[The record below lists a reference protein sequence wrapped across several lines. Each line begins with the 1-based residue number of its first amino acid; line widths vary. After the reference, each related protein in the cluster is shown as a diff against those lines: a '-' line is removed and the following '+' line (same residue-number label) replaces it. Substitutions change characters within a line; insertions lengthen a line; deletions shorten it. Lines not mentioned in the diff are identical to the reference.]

1 MSAAPTELGIAEISA
16 QLTARSAEVDQ
27 RIRRLYAQFLGGV
40 EGLALAATGGY
51 GRGELFP
58 YSDVDV
64 LLLSAEPLDPA
75 LGARVSAF
83 FASLWTFA
91 MEPAHS
97 VRTLAEA
104 RADAATD
111 LVFYTS
117 LLDLRPLAGQGS
129 LVRELRA
136 GLHEVPGRSAGE
148 FLLAK
153 LDELRSRHARF
164 TDHVSNLEP
173 NLKDSPGGLRDL
185 HTLGWVGMRCYGDGS
200 LATLRR
206 VHLLE
211 PAEARRLREA
221 GERLVR
227 MRYELHRL
235 AGRKQ
240 ERVVFDLQPRLAE
253 AMGVRPSNEA
263 PHVVETLMQG
273 YFRAARV
280 ISTISQR
287 VLERL
292 RLRLYPGE
300 IGERI
305 ADGFRF
311 CDGRIEADQ
320 EAPLTDAPLR
330 ALAAARQLAARPAAM
345 GFGAGLV
352 RYLERAQ
359 ARLAGAAWRRG
370 EVLERFVELLKLP
383 GRAAPVLNAL
393 ARAGVLGQILPAF
406 ERVTGRMQYDLFHV
420 YTVDEHTLKLI
431 RRLDELWQAPLPEL
445 PRAQDTFRR
454 IRKPELLYLA
464 GLFHDIAKGR
474 GGDHSI
480 LGAEDAREFMAAA
493 GMNAAETA
501 LVAWLVEEHLT
512 MSIIAQ
518 KQDIADPEVVRGF
531 AVKVADRERLDYLF
545 LLTCADIHATSPKL
559 WNGWKARLL
568 GDLYTQT
575 RFWLRRGVEQP
586 IHADERTRSIKAAAT
601 ELLRGE
607 GVLLKPLAA
616 CWDRFPP
623 ESFLSYSPE
632 EIRWQTQALL
642 GQGEDSRPLV
652 AVRAIGGAGF
662 QIFVHAVDRDGLFAT
677 IAAALDRVGMSVAGA
692 RIASRDGRCFNT
704 FAVQDTLD
712 GEANPRDRAIDV
724 QMALDLALAE
734 DPLQPRLSRRAPTRM
749 QKQFRFAP
757 GIEIETL
764 GTVSQVTLVASDRP
778 GILARVAMAFRDCR
792 LTVHSA
798 KIATFGE
805 RVEDFFR
812 VTTAAGQPLDPTE
825 SAQLAQTM
833 RLRLKD
839 LEEL

>member
-1 MSAAPTELGIAEISA
+1 MSAALTEASAAEVA
-16 QLTARSAEVDQ
+16 ALLMARSADVDQ
-27 RIRRLYAQFLGGV
+27 RVQRLYSQFLGGV

-51 GRGELFP
+51 GRGELYP

-64 LLLSAEPLDPA
+64 LLLSAAPIEPS

-91 MEPAHS
+91 MEPAYS

-117 LLDLRPLAGQGS
+117 LLDLRPLAGQTG
-129 LVRELRA
+129 LIRELRA
-136 GLHEVPGRSAGE
+136 GLHEVPGRSPGE
-148 FLLAK
+148 FLLGK
-153 LDELRSRHARF
+153 LEELRARHARF
-164 TDHVSNLEP
+164 SDQASNLEP

-185 HTLGWVGMRCYGDGS
+185 HTLTWVAQRCYGDGG

-221 GERLVR
+221 GERLTR

-253 AMGVRPSNEA
+253 ALDVRPTAEA
-263 PHVVETLMQG
+263 PHAVETLMQG

-292 RLRLYPGE
+292 RLRLFPGE
-300 IGERI
+300 IGTPLGE
-305 ADGFRF
+305 GFRLS
-311 CDGRIEADQ
+311 DARVELEGDPPLT
-320 EAPLTDAPLR
+320 EAPML
-330 ALAAARQLAARPAAM
+330 ALAAAQWLARTPTAK
-345 GFGAGLV
+345 GFGAALV
-352 RYLERAQ
+352 RHLERAQ
-359 ARLAGAAWRRG
+359 ARLASGAWRRR
-370 EVLERFVELLKLP
+370 EVLERFVELLRAP
-383 GRAAPVLNAL
+383 GRIAVVLTAL
-393 ARAGVLGQILPAF
+393 ARSGVLGQILPAF

-431 RRLDELWQAPLPEL
+431 RRLDELREAPLPEL
-445 PRAQDTFRR
+445 PRAHDTFKR

-474 GGDHSI
+474 GGDHSE

-493 GMNAAETA
+493 GMNPAETA

-518 KQDIADPEVVRGF
+518 KQDIADPEVVRRF
-531 AVKVADRERLDYLF
+531 AGKVADRERLDHLF

-559 WNGWKARLL
+559 WTGWKARLL

-586 IHADERTRSIKAAAT
+586 IHAEERTRSIKATAT

-616 CWDRFPP
+616 CWERFPP

-642 GQGEDSRPLV
+642 GHGEDPRPLV

-662 QIFVHAVDRDGLFAT
+662 QIFVHAADRDGLFAT

-692 RIASRDGRCFNT
+692 RIASRDGRCFDT
-704 FAVQDTLD
+704 FAVQDTLG

-724 QMALDLALAE
+724 QMALELALAE
-734 DPLQPRLSRRAPTRM
+734 DPLQPKLSRRAPTRM
-749 QKQFRFAP
+749 QKQFRFLP
-757 GIEIETL
+757 GIEVETL
-764 GTVSQVTLVASDRP
+764 GPVSQVTLVASDRP

-812 VTTAAGQPLDPTE
+812 VTTAAGLPLSAEE
-825 SAQLAQTM
+825 STQLAATI
-833 RLRLKD
+833 RERLKD
-839 LEEL
+839 LEDL

>member
-1 MSAAPTELGIAEISA
+1 MSAAPIDLAAVDVGV
-16 QLTARSAEVDQ
+16 QLAARAAEVDQ
-27 RIRRLYAQFLGGV
+27 RVQHLYAQFLGGV

-51 GRGELFP
+51 GRGELYP

-64 LLLSAEPLDPA
+64 LLLSAAPLDPA

-91 MEPAHS
+91 MEPAYS

-117 LLDLRPLAGQGS
+117 LLDLRPLAGQIG
-129 LVRELRA
+129 LIRELRA
-136 GLHEVPGRSAGE
+136 GLHEVPGRAPGE
-148 FLLAK
+148 FLLGK
-153 LDELRSRHARF
+153 LDELRNRHARF
-164 TDHVSNLEP
+164 SDHASNLEP

-185 HTLGWVGMRCYGDGS
+185 QTLAWVAQRCYGDGS

-221 GERLVR
+221 AERLVR
-227 MRYELHRL
+227 MRYALHRL

-253 AMGVRPSNEA
+253 SLGVRPSVDA
-263 PHVVETLMQG
+263 PHAVETLMQG
-273 YFRAARV
+273 YFRSARV
-280 ISTISQR
+280 VSTISQR

-292 RLRLYPGE
+292 RLRLYPGDT
-300 IGERI
+300 GTPLGG
-305 ADGFRF
+305 GFRLS
-311 CDGRIEADQ
+311 DARIELEGDPPLT
-320 EAPLTDAPLR
+320 EAPLL
-330 ALAAARQLAARPAAM
+330 ALAAASRVARRADAQ
-345 GFGAGLV
+345 GFGAALV

-359 ARLAGAAWRRG
+359 TRLAGAVWRRA
-370 EVLERFVELLKLP
+370 EVLERFVDLLRAP
-383 GRAAPVLNAL
+383 GRLAVALTAL
-393 ARAGVLGQILPAF
+393 ARSGVLGQILPAF

-431 RRLDELWQAPLPEL
+431 RRLDELREAPLPEL
-445 PRAQDTFRR
+445 PRAHDTFKR

-474 GGDHSI
+474 GGDHSV

-493 GMNAAETA
+493 GMNPAETA

-531 AVKVADRERLDYLF
+531 AVKVADRERLDHLF

-586 IHADERTRSIKAAAT
+586 IHAEERMRSVKAAAT

-616 CWDRFPP
+616 CWERFPP

-642 GQGEDSRPLV
+642 VHGEDPKPLV

-662 QIFVHAVDRDGLFAT
+662 QIFVHAADRDGLFAT

-692 RIASRDGRCFNT
+692 RIASRDGRCFDT

-749 QKQFRFAP
+749 QKQFRFQP

-764 GTVSQVTLVASDRP
+764 GGVSQVTLVAGDRP
-778 GILARVAMAFRDCR
+778 GILARVAMAFRDSR

-812 VTTAAGQPLDPTE
+812 VTTAAGLPLDAGE
-825 SAQLAQTM
+825 SAQLAATI
-833 RLRLKD
+833 RERLKD
-839 LEEL
+839 LEDL